1 MTETKGTQ
9 IQSLIRLLASLEYNG
24 LRHSAM
30 DDLFRSL
37 FRAAPEGSIDD
48 LLKKVVDILGELIKM
63 FGDKI
68 FEFLLPSIPGFVWL
82 IIVAILVFAWFA
94 GRE

>member
-1 MTETKGTQ
+1 
-9 IQSLIRLLASLEYNG
+9 
-24 LRHSAM
+24 M
-30 DDLFRSL
+30 DDLFRGL

-68 FEFLLPSIPGFVWL
+68 LEFLLPSIPGFVWL
-82 IIVAILVFAWFA
+82 ILVAILVIAWLA
-94 GRE
+94 GRK